1 MQRIIN
7 AFATNIMKK
16 YIALIASTLFL
27 IPYYILLFSSCTE
40 DIDTSARYVFKEETI
55 LGYLQK
61 HDDYSEYVK
70 LLQQVPISPL
80 SGSTVFQLLS
90 ARGHYTCFAPTNAA
104 IALFLQ
110 DQVEAGLIEEPSWDC
125 NMTDKLRDSLMR
137 VVVHNSI
144 IDGGDVEFYETKDFP
159 QNANGEFGRAN
170 MNDIRLSVYRPKNP
184 DSIYINRIYPIN
196 LRNRDIPAI
205 NGVIHQMEKVI
216 APREVSL
223 KTILQ
228 EQLDGSATGFVVM
241 ARMIQACGL
250 MDTLSKL
257 RDEVYEQLYLT
268 GMIEEKTPANGLA
281 TMTGG
286 YSYAPQHRKYGFTI
300 FAESDKFWQEAI
312 GKPAE
317 DIMPTDIQAWVEAG
331 NYYPEAVV
339 SENFK
344 SPDNLLYQWT
354 TYHILPFKLSPDR
367 LVFHYNEKGYD
378 YVGSPDR
385 LSIPVMEYYVTMG
398 QRRLLKIFESLES
411 QGVYLNRFP
420 NLDNDRHGTGHELS
434 CDPSRVGS
442 RVMREAEEFDKQT
455 ALNGYL
461 YEIDAPIAYN
471 EETRN
476 NLARTRIRMDCMSF
490 FPEVM
495 NNDIRRVALSDAP
508 HQWVHF
514 PDDTEYKYIG
524 NLSINEGSTFVY
536 YNAYGLKFGS
546 LCGDEVKCVGR
557 WELVFTLP
565 PVPKRGTY
573 EVRYRILTNSDR
585 GVAQFYF
592 GDRLDGMPAAG
603 IPVNLTLGGVDP
615 ITGWIADTGTDDDAD
630 AEADKQMRNC
640 GFMKGEESILI
651 LKNPGTTARA
661 NVNRNIVRR
670 IVTRQTLDP
679 DKTYYLKIK
688 SVLDTETAE
697 FYMDHIEYCPK
708 EIYDN
713 PEHPEDI
720 W

>member
-1 MQRIIN
+1 
-7 AFATNIMKK
+7 MKK
-16 YIALIASTLFL
+16 IVSSVI
-27 IPYYILLFSSCTE
+27 ILVFVLLGCTE
-40 DIDTSARYVFKEETI
+40 DIDTSARYVFKEETV
-55 LGYLQK
+55 LSYLQK
-61 HDDYSEYVK
+61 HEDYNEYVK
-70 LLQQVPISPL
+70 LLQLVPISPR
-80 SGSTVFQLLS
+80 SESTVFQLLS
-90 ARGHYTCFAPTNAA
+90 ARGHYTCFAPTNEA
-104 IALFLQ
+104 IDIFLQ
-110 DQVEAGLIEEPSWDC
+110 EQVEAGLIEEPSWDSFRS
-125 NMTDKLRDSLMR
+125 DKLKDSIVR
-137 VVVHNSI
+137 VIVYNSI
-144 IDGGDVEFYETKDFP
+144 IDGGDEEYYETTSFP
-159 QNANGEFGRAN
+159 QKNNDEFSRPN
-170 MNDIRLSVYRPKNP
+170 MNDMRLSVYRPKDP
-184 DSIYINRIYPIN
+184 DSIYINRKYPISI
-196 LRNRDIPAI
+196 RNRDIRTI
-205 NGVIHQMEKVI
+205 NGVIHQMERVI

-223 KTILQ
+223 ATILK
-228 EQLDGSATGFVVM
+228 EYLEGEAKGKFLVM
-241 ARMIQACGL
+241 AKMIQACGL
-250 MDTLSKL
+250 LDTLSKI

-268 GMIEEKTPANGLA
+268 GMIEERTPANGLA

-286 YSYAPQHRKYGFTI
+286 YSYAPEHRKYGFTI
-300 FAESDKFWQEAI
+300 FAESDEFWQQAI

-317 DIMPTDIQAWVEAG
+317 DITPEDVQAWVEAG
-331 NYYPEAVV
+331 GYYPEAIP
-339 SENFK
+339 STEFK
-344 SPDNLLYQWT
+344 KPSNLLYQWT
-354 TYHILPFKLSPDR
+354 TYHILPFKLAPDR

-378 YVGSPDR
+378 YVGSPGK

-398 QRRLLKIFESLES
+398 KRRLLKLYESLES
-411 QGVYLNRFP
+411 DGVYLNRFP
-420 NLDNDRHGTGHELS
+420 IHDNGRHGSGHEIG
-434 CDPSRVGS
+434 CDPDKVGT
-442 RVMREAEEFDKQT
+442 RVMREDDDLDKRT

-461 YEIDAPIAYN
+461 YEINAPIAYD

-495 NNDIRRVALSDAP
+495 NNDIRRVPLADAP

-514 PDDTEYKYIG
+514 PDDAEYKYIG

-557 WELVFTLP
+557 WELIFTLP

-592 GDRLDGMPAAG
+592 GDRIDAMPAAG
-603 IPVNLTLGGVDP
+603 IPVNLTLGGANP
-615 ITGWIADTGTDDDAD
+615 ITGWIEDTGNDDDAD

-670 IVTRQTLDP
+670 IITRQTLDP
-679 DKTYYLKIK
+679 DKTYYLKMK

-697 FYMDHIEYCPK
+697 FYMDHIEFCPK

>member
-1 MQRIIN
+1 M
-7 AFATNIMKK
+7 
-16 YIALIASTLFL
+16 
-27 IPYYILLFSSCTE
+27 LLCNCTE

-55 LGYLQK
+55 LSYLQK
-61 HDDYSEYVK
+61 HEEYSEYVR
-70 LLQQVPISPL
+70 LLALVPISRR
-80 SGSTVFQLLS
+80 SESTVFQLLS
-90 ARGHYTCFAPTNAA
+90 ARGHYTCFAPTNDA
-104 IALFLQ
+104 IALYLQ
-110 DQVEAGLIEEPSWDC
+110 DQVDAGFIEEPSWDSFQS
-125 NMTDKLRDSLMR
+125 DRLKDSIVR
-137 VVVHNSI
+137 VIVYNSI
-144 IDGGDVEFYETKDFP
+144 IDGGDVDTYETINFP
-159 QNANGEFGRAN
+159 QKNNDEFGRPN
-170 MNDIRLSVYRPKNP
+170 MNDMKLSVYRPKDP
-184 DSIYINRIYPIN
+184 DSIYINRIYPLSI
-196 LRNRDIPAI
+196 RNRDILAI

-228 EQLDGSATGFVVM
+228 EQLEGEGSRFAVM

-250 MDTLSKL
+250 MDTLSKI
-257 RDEVYEQLYLT
+257 RDEVYENLYQT
-268 GMIEEKTPANGLA
+268 GMIKERTPANGLA
-281 TMTGG
+281 TMDGG
-286 YSYAPQHRKYGFTI
+286 YSYAPEHRKYGFTI
-300 FAESDKFWQEAI
+300 FAESDDFWQEKI

-317 DIMPTDIQAWVEAG
+317 EIMPEDVQGWVESG
-331 NYYPEAVV
+331 GYYPDATTGTD
-339 SENFK
+339 FK
-344 SPDNLLYQWT
+344 DPQNLLYQWT

-378 YVGSPDR
+378 YVGKPDR

-398 QRRLLKIFESLES
+398 KRRLLKIFESLES
-411 QGVYLNRFP
+411 DGVYLNRFP
-420 NLDNDRHGTGHELS
+420 TLDNGRHGTGHELS
-434 CDPSRVGS
+434 CDPDKVGA
-442 RVMREAEEFDKQT
+442 RVMREAEDMDKRT

-461 YEIDAPIAYN
+461 YEINSPIAYD
-471 EETRN
+471 EQTRN

-495 NNDIRRVALSDAP
+495 NNDIRRVPLTDAK

-514 PDDTEYKYIG
+514 PDDAEYKYIG

-536 YNAYGLKFGS
+536 YNAYNYKFGS

-573 EVRYRILTNSDR
+573 EVRYRILTNSNR

-592 GDRLDGMPAAG
+592 GDRLDAMPAAG
-603 IPVNLTLGGVDP
+603 IPVNLTLGGADP
-615 ITGWIADTGTDDDAD
+615 ITGWIEDTGTDDDAD

-651 LKNPGTTARA
+651 LKQPGTTARA

-670 IVTRQTLDP
+670 IITRQTLDP
-679 DKTYYLKIK
+679 EKTYYLKMK
-688 SVLDTETAE
+688 TVLDAETAE

>member
-1 MQRIIN
+1 MRKN
-7 AFATNIMKK
+7 SNTFVANNVKK
-16 YIALIASTLFL
+16 YIIHLTSALI
-27 IPYYILLFSSCTE
+27 LLCACTE
-40 DIDTSARYVFKEETI
+40 DIDTSARYVFREETI
-55 LGYLQK
+55 LSYLQK
-61 HDDYSEYVK
+61 HEDYKEYVR
-70 LLQQVPISPL
+70 LLGLVPISRR
-80 SGSTVFQLLS
+80 SKSTVFQLLS
-90 ARGHYTCFAPTNAA
+90 ARGNYTCFAPTDEA
-104 IALFLQ
+104 ITLYLQ
-110 DQVEAGLIEEPSWDC
+110 DLVEEGYIEEPTWDSFE
-125 NMTDKLRDSLMR
+125 TERLRDSIMK
-137 VVVHNSI
+137 VIVYNSI
-144 IDGGDVEFYETKDFP
+144 IDGGDYEYYETVNFP
-159 QNANGEFGRAN
+159 QNNNDEFGRPN
-170 MNDIRLSVYRPKNP
+170 MNDIKLSVYRPKDP

-196 LRNRDIPAI
+196 SRNRDIPAI
-205 NGVIHQMEKVI
+205 NGVIHQMERVI
-216 APREVSL
+216 APRQVTL

-228 EQLDGSATGFVVM
+228 EQLEGEATGFVVM
-241 ARMIQACGL
+241 SRIIQACGL
-250 MDTLSKL
+250 MDTLSKI
-257 RDEVYEQLYLT
+257 RDEVYENLYQT
-268 GMIEEKTPANGLA
+268 GMIEEKTPARGLK
-281 TMTGG
+281 TMDGG
-286 YSYAPQHRKYGFTI
+286 YSYAPEHRKYGFTI
-300 FAESDKFWQEAI
+300 FAESDNFWQEQI

-317 DIMPTDIQAWVEAG
+317 EITPEEVQAWVDSR
-331 NYYPEAVV
+331 NFYPEATTNTDYTNP
-339 SENFK
+339 SNM
-344 SPDNLLYQWT
+344 LYQWT
-354 TYHILPFKLSPDR
+354 TYHILPFKLAPER
-367 LVFHYNEKGYD
+367 LVFHFNEKGYD
-378 YVGSPDR
+378 YVASPGR

-398 QRRLLKIFESLES
+398 KRRLLKIFESAES
-411 QGVYLNRFP
+411 NGVYLNRFP
-420 NLDNDRHGTGHELS
+420 TLDNERHGTGHEIS
-434 CDPSRVGS
+434 CDPSKVGS
-442 RVMREAEEFDKQT
+442 RVMREDINLDKRT

-461 YEIDAPIAYN
+461 YEIDAPIAYD

-476 NLARTRIRMDCMSF
+476 NLGRTRIRMDCMSF

-495 NNDIRRVALSDAP
+495 NNDIRRTSLKDAR

-514 PDDTEYKYIG
+514 PDDAEYKYIG

-536 YNAYGLKFGS
+536 YNAYDYKFGS

-565 PVPKRGTY
+565 PVPKQGTY

-585 GVAQFYF
+585 GIAQFYF
-592 GDRLDGMPAAG
+592 GDRLDAMPATG

-630 AEADKQMRNC
+630 AEGDKQMRNC

-679 DKTYYLKIK
+679 DKTYYLKMK

-713 PEHPEDI
+713 PEKPEDI

>member
-1 MQRIIN
+1 MIAAA
-7 AFATNIMKK
+7 AFLAGCK
-16 YIALIASTLFL
+16 
-27 IPYYILLFSSCTE
+27 E
-40 DIDTSARYVFKEETI
+40 DIDTSARYVFREET
-55 LGYLQK
+55 LLSYLQK
-61 HDDYSEYVK
+61 HGEYSEYVR
-70 LLQQVPISPL
+70 LLEMVPVSFR
-80 SGSTVFQLLS
+80 SNSTVSQRLS
-90 ARGHYTCFAPTNAA
+90 ARGHFTCFAPTNAA
-104 IALFLQ
+104 IALYLQ
-110 DQVEAGLIEEPSWDC
+110 DQVDAGFIAEPTWNSFQSR
-125 NMTDKLRDSLMR
+125 KLRDSIMR
-137 VVVHNSI
+137 VIVYNSI
-144 IDGGDVEFYETKDFP
+144 IDGGDEEQYETNDFP
-159 QNANGEFGRAN
+159 RGNNEEFGRAN
-170 MNDIRLSVYRPKNP
+170 MNDIKLSVYRPKDP
-184 DSIYINRIYPIN
+184 DSIYINRIYPISIK
-196 LRNRDIPAI
+196 NRDIPTI

-216 APREVSL
+216 APREVTL

-228 EQLDGSATGFVVM
+228 EQLDGYASGFVVM
-241 ARMIQACGL
+241 ARIVQACGL
-250 MDTLSKL
+250 MDTLSKI
-257 RDEVYEQLYLT
+257 RDEVYENLYQT

-286 YSYAPQHRKYGFTI
+286 YSYAPEHRKYGFTV
-300 FAESDKFWQEAI
+300 FAEPDAFWQEAI

-317 DIMPTDIQAWVEAG
+317 EISAHDVQAWIEAKG
-331 NYYPEAVV
+331 YYSEATAGTDYR
-339 SENFK
+339 
-344 SPDNLLYQWT
+344 SPSNLLYQWT
-354 TYHILPFKLSPDR
+354 TYHVLPFKLSPER

-378 YVGSPDR
+378 YVSSAGK
-385 LSIPVMEYYVTMG
+385 LGIPVMEYYVTMG
-398 QRRLLKIFESLES
+398 QRRLLKIYESMES
-411 QGVYLNRFP
+411 DGVYLNRFP
-420 NLDNDRHGTGHELS
+420 VLDNERHGTGHETG
-434 CDPSRVGS
+434 CDPDKVGARVN
-442 RVMREAEEFDKQT
+442 REDESLMQRN

-461 YEIDAPIAYN
+461 YEIDAPIAYD
-471 EETRN
+471 EKTRN

-495 NNDIRRVALSDAP
+495 NNDIRRVPLTDAP

-514 PDDTEYKYIG
+514 PDDAEYKYIG

-592 GDRLDGMPAAG
+592 GDRPTSMPAAG
-603 IPVNLTLGGVDP
+603 IPVNLTLGGADP
-615 ITGWIADTGTDDDAD
+615 ITGWIEDTGTDDDAD
-630 AEADKQMRNC
+630 AEGDKQMRNC

-670 IVTRQTLDP
+670 IITRQTLDP
-679 DKTYYLKIK
+679 EKTYYLKIK

-713 PEHPEDI
+713 PIHPEDI

>member
-1 MQRIIN
+1 MQRN
-7 AFATNIMKK
+7 SNI
-16 YIALIASTLFL
+16 IALIIVRKLLFCL
-27 IPYYILLFSSCTE
+27 IAATILLLGCKE
-40 DIDTSARYVFKEETI
+40 DIDTSARYVFKDETV
-55 LGYLQK
+55 LSYLQK
-61 HDDYSEYVK
+61 HEVYSEYVR
-70 LLQQVPISPL
+70 LLQLVPISYR
-80 SGSTVFQLLS
+80 SKSTVYQLLS
-90 ARGHYTCFAPTNAA
+90 ARGHFTCFAPTNEA
-104 IALFLQ
+104 IAEYLQ
-110 DQVEAGLIEEPSWDC
+110 DQVEAGFIEEPSWDSF
-125 NMTDKLRDSLMR
+125 TSDKLRDSIMR
-137 VVVHNSI
+137 VIVYNSI
-144 IDGGDVEFYETKDFP
+144 IDGGDEEIYETMSFP
-159 QNANGEFGRAN
+159 QKNNDEFGRPN
-170 MNDIRLSVYRPKNP
+170 MNDIKLSVYRPKDP

-196 LRNRDIPAI
+196 VRNRDIPAI

-216 APREVSL
+216 APRDITLNSIL
-223 KTILQ
+223 K
-228 EQLDGSATGFVVM
+228 EQLEGYADGYVVM
-241 ARMIQACGL
+241 ARIIQACGL
-250 MDTLSKL
+250 MDTLSKI
-257 RDEVYEQLYLT
+257 RDEVYETLYQT
-268 GMIEEKTPANGLA
+268 GMIEEKTPARGLA
-281 TMTGG
+281 TMDGG
-286 YSYAPQHRKYGFTI
+286 YSYAPEHRKYGFTI
-300 FAESDKFWQEAI
+300 FAEPDEFWQKAI
-312 GKPAE
+312 GKPADEITPE
-317 DIMPTDIQAWVEAG
+317 DVQDWVDARG
-331 NYYPEAVV
+331 YYPEATTGTD
-339 SENFK
+339 FK
-344 SPDNLLYQWT
+344 NPANMLYQWT
-354 TYHILPFKLSPDR
+354 TYHILPFKLSPER

-378 YVGSPDR
+378 YVGSPYK

-411 QGVYLNRFP
+411 NGVYLNRFP
-420 NLDNDRHGTGHELS
+420 TLDNGRHGTGHETG
-434 CDPSRVGS
+434 CDPAKVGA
-442 RVMREAEEFDKQT
+442 RVMSEDEDLDKRT
-455 ALNGYL
+455 ALNGYM
-461 YEIDAPIAYN
+461 YRIDAPIAYS

-495 NNDIRRVALSDAP
+495 NNDIRRVPLTDAR

-514 PDDTEYKYIG
+514 PDDAEYKYIG

-536 YNAYGLKFGS
+536 YNAYNYKFGS

-557 WELVFTLP
+557 WELMFTLP

-592 GDRLDGMPAAG
+592 GDKPGSMPAAG
-603 IPVNLTLGGVDP
+603 IPVNLTLGGADP
-615 ITGWIADTGTDDDAD
+615 ITGWIGDTGTDDDAD
-630 AEADKQMRNC
+630 AEADKQMRNN

-708 EIYDN
+708 EIFDN
-713 PEHPEDI
+713 PMHPEDI

>member
-1 MQRIIN
+1 
-7 AFATNIMKK
+7 MKRL
-16 YIALIASTLFL
+16 LIFISSCLLL
-27 IPYYILLFSSCTE
+27 ICSCTE
-40 DIDTSARYVFKEETI
+40 NIDTSARYVFKEETI
-55 LGYLQK
+55 LSYLQK
-61 HDDYSEYVK
+61 HEDYSEYVK
-70 LLQQVPISPL
+70 LLQVVPISQR
-80 SGSTVFQLLS
+80 SKSTVFQLLS
-90 ARGHYTCFAPTNAA
+90 ARGNFTCFAPTNKA
-104 IALFLQ
+104 IADYLQ
-110 DQVEAGLIEEPSWDC
+110 EQVEAGFIEEPSWDSFK
-125 NMTDKLRDSLMR
+125 TERLRDSIR
-137 VVVHNSI
+137 KVVVYNSI
-144 IDGGDVEFYETKDFP
+144 IDGGDEEIYETYDFP
-159 QNANGEFGRAN
+159 SGNNFEFGRPN
-170 MNDIRLSVYRPKNP
+170 MNDIRLSVYRPQDP

-196 LRNRDIPAI
+196 IKNRDIPAI

-216 APREVSL
+216 APREVTL

-228 EQLDGSATGFVVM
+228 EQLEGYESGYVVM
-241 ARMIQACGL
+241 ARLIQACGL
-250 MDTLSKL
+250 MDTLSKI

-286 YSYAPQHRKYGFTI
+286 YSYAPEHRKYGFTI
-300 FAESDKFWQEAI
+300 FAESDEFWQNAI

-317 DIMPTDIQAWVEAG
+317 DITPQDVQEWVKTG
-331 NYYPEAVV
+331 NFYPEATA
-339 SENFK
+339 NTDFK
-344 SPDNLLYQWT
+344 SPENLLYQWT

-378 YVGSPDR
+378 YVSSPEK

-398 QRRLLKIFESLES
+398 KRRLLKIYESLES
-411 QGVYLNRFP
+411 DGIYLNRFP
-420 NLDNDRHGTGHELS
+420 ILDNSRHGTGHEIG
-434 CDPSRVGS
+434 CDNDKVGS
-442 RVMREAEEFDKQT
+442 RVMREDDMLEKRT
-455 ALNGYL
+455 ALNGFL
-461 YEIDAPIAYN
+461 YEIDAPIAYD
-471 EETRN
+471 EETRD

-495 NNDIRRVALSDAP
+495 NNDIRRVPLTDAP

-514 PDDTEYKYIG
+514 PDDTEYKYIS

-546 LCGDEVKCVGR
+546 LCGDEVKCVGH

-592 GDRLDGMPAAG
+592 GDRLDAMPAAG
-603 IPVNLTLGGVDP
+603 IPVNLTLGGADP
-615 ITGWIADTGTDDDAD
+615 ITGWIEDTGTDDDAD
-630 AEADKQMRNC
+630 AEADKQMRNN

-651 LKNPGTTARA
+651 LKNPGTTARS

-688 SVLDTETAE
+688 SVLESERSE

-713 PEHPEDI
+713 PEQPEDI

>member
-1 MQRIIN
+1 M
-7 AFATNIMKK
+7 
-16 YIALIASTLFL
+16 LS
-27 IPYYILLFSSCTE
+27 
-40 DIDTSARYVFKEETI
+40 
-55 LGYLQK
+55 YLQK
-61 HDDYSEYVK
+61 HEDYSEYVK
-70 LLQQVPISPL
+70 LLEQVPIGPRSQ
-80 SGSTVFQLLS
+80 STVYQLLS
-90 ARGHYTCFAPTNAA
+90 ARGHYTCFAPTNNA
-104 IALFLQ
+104 IARYLQ
-110 DQVEAGLIEEPSWDC
+110 EQVESGFADAPAWDSFRSE
-125 NMTDKLRDSLMR
+125 KVRDSIMR
-137 VVVHNSI
+137 VVVYNSI
-144 IDGGDVEFYETKDFP
+144 IDGGDEQCYETVNFP
-159 QNANGEFGRAN
+159 TNNNDEFGRPN
-170 MNDIRLSVYRPKNP
+170 MNDIKLSVYRPKDP

-196 LRNRDIPAI
+196 LRNRDIQAI
-205 NGVIHQMEKVI
+205 NGIIHQMERVI
-216 APREVSL
+216 APREVTL
-223 KTILQ
+223 TTILK
-228 EQLDGSATGFVVM
+228 EYLDGYAEGYVVT
-241 ARMIQACGL
+241 ARIIQACGL
-250 MDTLSKL
+250 LDTLNKI
-257 RDEVYEQLYLT
+257 RDEVYENLYQT

-286 YSYAPQHRKYGFTI
+286 YSYAPEHRKYGFTI
-300 FAESDKFWQEAI
+300 FAEPDAFWQQAI
-312 GKPAE
+312 GKPAGDITPE
-317 DIMPTDIQAWVEAG
+317 DVQAWVEAKG
-331 NYYPEAVV
+331 YYPDATTGTD
-339 SENFK
+339 FK
-344 SPDNLLYQWT
+344 NPKNMLYQWT
-354 TYHILPFKLSPDR
+354 TYHVLPFKLSPDR

-378 YVGSPDR
+378 YVGSPNK

-398 QRRLLKIFESLES
+398 QRRLLKIYESPES
-411 QGVYLNRFP
+411 EGIYLNRFP
-420 NLDNDRHGTGHELS
+420 ILDNGRHGTGHEIGCES
-434 CDPSRVGS
+434 EKTGA
-442 RVMREAEEFDKQT
+442 RVMREAEDMEKRT
-455 ALNGYL
+455 ALNGYI
-461 YEIDAPIAYN
+461 YEIDAPIAYDD
-471 EETRN
+471 ETRT

-495 NNDIRRVALSDAP
+495 NNDIRRVPLSDAP

-592 GDRLDGMPAAG
+592 GDRKEAMPAAG
-603 IPVNLTLGGVDP
+603 IPVNLTLGGANP
-615 ITGWIADTGTDDDAD
+615 ITGWIEDTGTDDDAD

-670 IVTRQTLDP
+670 IITRQTLDP

-688 SVLDTETAE
+688 SVLDAVTSE

-713 PEHPEDI
+713 PETPEDI

>member
-1 MQRIIN
+1 MPS
-7 AFATNIMKK
+7 
-16 YIALIASTLFL
+16 IANSIF
-27 IPYYILLFSSCTE
+27 
-40 DIDTSARYVFKEETI
+40 
-55 LGYLQK
+55 
-61 HDDYSEYVK
+61 
-70 LLQQVPISPL
+70 
-80 SGSTVFQLLS
+80 
-90 ARGHYTCFAPTNAA
+90 
-104 IALFLQ
+104 
-110 DQVEAGLIEEPSWDC
+110 
-125 NMTDKLRDSLMR
+125 R
-137 VVVHNSI
+137 VIVCNSI
-144 IDGGDVEFYETKDFP
+144 IDSGDHEEAFQVNNFP
-159 QNANGEFGRAN
+159 QETGTEFPLSN
-170 MNDIRLSVYRPKNP
+170 MNDRRLSVRYKGV
-184 DSIYINRIYPIN
+184 DSIFINNTSP
-196 LRNRDIPAI
+196 LSLTERDILAT
-205 NGVIHQMEKVI
+205 NGIIHQVGKVI
-216 APREVSL
+216 APKDITAASYFQQLLE
-223 KTILQ
+223 
-228 EQLDGSATGFVVM
+228 EQKEGFLVM
-241 ARMIQACGL
+241 AKAIQACGL
-250 MDTLSKL
+250 MDTLSKI
-257 RDEVYEQLYLT
+257 RDEVYENLYLR
-268 GMIEEKTPANGLA
+268 GELPENMHLYIDGHFPNGDNWTPR
-281 TMTGG
+281 
-286 YSYAPQHRKYGFTI
+286 HRLYGFTVFSETDAFWREQGLDPKAPSSTLLPQLVQWI
-300 FAESDKFWQEAI
+300 VSHHQYSDDDQFVTDEHYESE
-312 GKPAE
+312 
-317 DIMPTDIQAWVEAG
+317 
-331 NYYPEAVV
+331 
-339 SENFK
+339 
-344 SPDNLLYQWT
+344 DNLLYQWT

>member
-1 MQRIIN
+1 MRKSIPCLV
-7 AFATNIMKK
+7 AT
-16 YIALIASTLFL
+16 L
-27 IPYYILLFSSCTE
+27 ILLLGCKE
-40 DIDTSARYVFKEETI
+40 DIDTSARYVFTEETV
-55 LGYLQK
+55 LSYLQK
-61 HDDYSEYVK
+61 HQDYSEYVR
-70 LLQQVPISPL
+70 LLQQVPVSYR
-80 SGSTVFQLLS
+80 SQSTVFQLLS
-90 ARGHYTCFAPTNAA
+90 ARGHFTCFAPTNSA
-104 IALFLQ
+104 IADYLQ
-110 DQVEAGLIEEPSWDC
+110 DQVDAGFITEPSWDSFQS
-125 NMTDKLRDSLMR
+125 DKKRDSIIR
-137 VVVHNSI
+137 VIVYNSI
-144 IDGGDVEFYETKDFP
+144 IDGGDEEYYETGSFP
-159 QNANGEFGRAN
+159 THNNDEFGRPN
-170 MNDIRLSVYRPKNP
+170 MNDVKLSVYRPQNP
-184 DSIYINRIYPIN
+184 DSIYINRIYPISV
-196 LRNRDIPAI
+196 LNRDIPAI

-216 APREVSL
+216 APREITLSSIL
-223 KTILQ
+223 K
-228 EQLDGSATGFVVM
+228 EQLEGYATGYVVM
-241 ARMIQACGL
+241 ARLIQACGL
-250 MDTLSKL
+250 LDTLSKY
-257 RDEVYEQLYLT
+257 RDEVYEHLYQT
-268 GMIEEKTPANGLA
+268 GQIEEKTPANGLA

-286 YSYAPQHRKYGFTI
+286 YSYAPEHRKYGFTI
-300 FAESDKFWQEAI
+300 FAESDAFWQNAI

-317 DIMPTDIQAWVEAG
+317 EITPEDVQTWVEAG
-331 NYYPEAVV
+331 GYYPDAV
-339 SENFK
+339 SNADY
-344 SPDNLLYQWT
+344 SNPSNRLYQWT
-354 TYHILPFKLSPDR
+354 TYHVLPFKLSPDR

-378 YVGSPDR
+378 YVNAPER
-385 LSIPVMEYYVTMG
+385 LAIPVMEYYVTMG
-398 QRRLLKIFESLES
+398 KRRLLKIYESPEAN
-411 QGVYLNRFP
+411 GVYLNRFP
-420 NLDNDRHGTGHELS
+420 ILDNGRHGTGHEIG
-434 CDPSRVGS
+434 CTQDKVGA
-442 RVMREAEEFDKQT
+442 RVMREDENLVDRT
-455 ALNGYL
+455 AINGYM

-495 NNDIRRVALSDAP
+495 NNDIRRVPLTDAP

-514 PDDTEYKYIG
+514 PEDAEYKYIG

-565 PVPKRGTY
+565 PVPKYGTY

-592 GDRLDGMPAAG
+592 GDRPGSMPAAG
-603 IPVNLTLGGVDP
+603 IPVNLTLGGANP
-615 ITGWIADTGTDDDAD
+615 ITGWIEDTGTDDDAD
-630 AEADKQMRNC
+630 AEADKQMRNN

-651 LKNPGTTARA
+651 LKQPGTTARA

-670 IVTRQTLDP
+670 IITRQTLDP

-688 SVLDTETAE
+688 SVLDATTSE

>member
-1 MQRIIN
+1 MAN
-7 AFATNIMKK
+7 NVKK
-16 YIALIASTLFL
+16 YIIHLTSALI
-27 IPYYILLFSSCTE
+27 LLCACKE
-40 DIDTSARYVFKEETI
+40 DIDTSARYVFREETI
-55 LGYLQK
+55 LSYLQK
-61 HDDYSEYVK
+61 HDDYSEYVR
-70 LLQQVPISPL
+70 LLSLTPISKR
-80 SGSTVFQLLS
+80 SKSTVFQLLS
-90 ARGHYTCFAPTNAA
+90 ARGNYTCFAPTNDA
-104 IALFLQ
+104 IAQYLQ
-110 DQVEAGLIEEPSWDC
+110 DQVEAGFIEEPTWESFA
-125 NMTDKLRDSLMR
+125 TDKVRDSIMK
-137 VVVHNSI
+137 VIVYNSI
-144 IDGGDVEFYETKDFP
+144 IDGGDYEYYETTDFP
-159 QNANGEFGRAN
+159 QNNNDEFGRPN
-170 MNDIRLSVYRPKNP
+170 MNDIKLSVYRPKDP

-196 LRNRDIPAI
+196 SRNRDIPAI

-216 APREVSL
+216 APREVTL

-228 EQLDGSATGFVVM
+228 EQLEGEASGFVVM
-241 ARMIQACGL
+241 ARIIQACGL
-250 MDTLSKL
+250 MDTLSKI
-257 RDEVYEQLYLT
+257 RDEVYENLYQT
-268 GMIEEKTPANGLA
+268 EMIAEKTPANGLK
-281 TMTGG
+281 TMDGG
-286 YSYAPQHRKYGFTI
+286 YSYAPEHRKYGFTI
-300 FAESDKFWQEAI
+300 FAESDDFWQQKI

-317 DIMPTDIQAWVEAG
+317 MITPEDVQDWVNAH
-331 NYYPEAVV
+331 NLYPEAVV
-339 SENFK
+339 STDFK
-344 SPDNLLYQWT
+344 DEANMLYQWT
-354 TYHILPFKLSPDR
+354 TYHVLPFKLAPDR

-378 YVGSPDR
+378 YVGAPGR

-398 QRRLLKIFESLES
+398 KRRLLKIFESAES
-411 QGVYLNRFP
+411 NGVYLNRFP
-420 NLDNDRHGTGHELS
+420 TLDNERHGTGHETG
-434 CDPSRVGS
+434 CDPNKVGS
-442 RVMREAEEFDKQT
+442 RVMKEDIDLDKRT
-455 ALNGYL
+455 ALNGYI
-461 YEIDAPIAYN
+461 YEIDAPIAYD

-476 NLARTRIRMDCMSF
+476 NLGRTRIRMDCMSF

-495 NNDIRRVALSDAP
+495 NNDIRRTSLKDAR

-536 YNAYGLKFGS
+536 YNAYDYKFGS

-573 EVRYRILTNSDR
+573 EVRYRILTNSSR
-585 GVAQFYF
+585 GIAQFYF
-592 GDRLDGMPAAG
+592 GDRRDAMPAAG

-679 DKTYYLKIK
+679 NKTYYLKMK

>member
-1 MQRIIN
+1 MRN
-7 AFATNIMKK
+7 FLPC
-16 YIALIASTLFL
+16 LIAAT
-27 IPYYILLFSSCTE
+27 ILLLGCTE
-40 DIDTSARYVFKEETI
+40 DIDTSARYVFKEETV
-55 LGYLQK
+55 LSYLQK
-61 HDDYSEYVK
+61 HEAYSEYVK
-70 LLQQVPISPL
+70 LLQLVPISL
-80 SGSTVFQLLS
+80 RSKSTVFQLLS
-90 ARGHYTCFAPTNAA
+90 ARGHYTCFAPTNEA
-104 IALFLQ
+104 IAEYLQ
-110 DQVEAGLIEEPSWDC
+110 DQVEAGFTEEPSWDSFKS
-125 NMTDKLRDSLMR
+125 DRVRDSIMR
-137 VVVHNSI
+137 VIVYNSI
-144 IDGGDVEFYETKDFP
+144 IDGGDEEIYETMNFP
-159 QNANGEFGRAN
+159 TKNNDEFGRPN
-170 MNDIRLSVYRPKNP
+170 MNDIKLSVYRPKDP

-196 LRNRDIPAI
+196 VRNRDIPAI

-216 APREVSL
+216 APRDVTL

-228 EQLDGSATGFVVM
+228 EQLEGGANGYVVM
-241 ARMIQACGL
+241 ARIIQACGL
-250 MDTLSKL
+250 MDTLSKV
-257 RDEVYEQLYLT
+257 RDEVYESLYQT
-268 GMIEEKTPANGLA
+268 GMIREKTPANGLA
-281 TMTGG
+281 TMDGG
-286 YSYAPQHRKYGFTI
+286 YSYAPEHRKYGFTI
-300 FAESDKFWQEAI
+300 FAEPDEFWQEAI
-312 GKPAE
+312 GKPADEITPE
-317 DIMPTDIQAWVEAG
+317 DVQAWVDAKG
-331 NYYPEAVV
+331 FYPEATTGTD
-339 SENFK
+339 FK
-344 SPDNLLYQWT
+344 DPANMLYQWT
-354 TYHILPFKLSPDR
+354 TYHVLPFKLSPDR

-378 YVGSPDR
+378 YVGSPYKIT
-385 LSIPVMEYYVTMG
+385 IPVMEYYVTMG

-411 QGVYLNRFP
+411 DGVYLNRFP
-420 NLDNDRHGTGHELS
+420 TLDNGRHGTGHEIS
-434 CDPSRVGS
+434 CDPAKVGA
-442 RVMREAEEFDKQT
+442 RVMREDEDLDKRT
-455 ALNGYL
+455 ALNGYM
-461 YEIDAPIAYN
+461 YRIDAPIAYS

-495 NNDIRRVALSDAP
+495 NNDIRRVPLTDAR

-514 PDDTEYKYIG
+514 PDDEEYKYIG

-536 YNAYGLKFGS
+536 YNAYNYKFGS

-557 WELVFTLP
+557 WELMFTLP

-573 EVRYRILTNSDR
+573 EVRYRILTNGNR

-592 GDRLDGMPAAG
+592 GDKPGSMPAAG
-603 IPVNLTLGGVDP
+603 IPVNLTLGGDDP

-630 AEADKQMRNC
+630 AEADKQMRNN

-708 EIYDN
+708 EIFDN
-713 PEHPEDI
+713 PMYPEDI

>member
-1 MQRIIN
+1 MRKFLPCLIT
-7 AFATNIMKK
+7 AT
-16 YIALIASTLFL
+16 
-27 IPYYILLFSSCTE
+27 ILLLGCTE
-40 DIDTSARYVFKEETI
+40 DIDTSARYVFKEETV
-55 LGYLQK
+55 LSYLQK
-61 HDDYSEYVK
+61 HEAYSEYVK
-70 LLQQVPISPL
+70 LLQLVPISL
-80 SGSTVFQLLS
+80 RSKSTVFQLLS
-90 ARGHYTCFAPTNAA
+90 ARGHYTCFAPTNEA
-104 IALFLQ
+104 IAEYLQ
-110 DQVEAGLIEEPSWDC
+110 DQVEAGFTEEPSWDSFKS
-125 NMTDKLRDSLMR
+125 DRVRDSIMR
-137 VVVHNSI
+137 VIVYNSI
-144 IDGGDVEFYETKDFP
+144 IDGGDEEIYETMNFP
-159 QNANGEFGRAN
+159 TKNNDEFGRPN
-170 MNDIRLSVYRPKNP
+170 MNDIKLSVYRPKDP

-196 LRNRDIPAI
+196 VRNRDIPAI

-216 APREVSL
+216 APRDVTL

-228 EQLDGSATGFVVM
+228 EQLEGGANGYVVM
-241 ARMIQACGL
+241 ARIIQACGL
-250 MDTLSKL
+250 MDTLSKV
-257 RDEVYEQLYLT
+257 RDEVYESLYQT
-268 GMIEEKTPANGLA
+268 GMIREKTPANGLA
-281 TMTGG
+281 TMDGG
-286 YSYAPQHRKYGFTI
+286 YSYAPEHRKYGFTI
-300 FAESDKFWQEAI
+300 FAEPDEFWQEAI
-312 GKPAE
+312 GKPADEITPE
-317 DIMPTDIQAWVEAG
+317 DVQAWVDAKG
-331 NYYPEAVV
+331 FYPEATTGTD
-339 SENFK
+339 FK
-344 SPDNLLYQWT
+344 DPANMLYQWT
-354 TYHILPFKLSPDR
+354 TYHVLPFKLSPDR

-378 YVGSPDR
+378 YVGSPYKIT
-385 LSIPVMEYYVTMG
+385 IPVMEYYVTMG

-411 QGVYLNRFP
+411 DGVYLNRFP
-420 NLDNDRHGTGHELS
+420 TLDNGRHGTGHEIS
-434 CDPSRVGS
+434 CDPAKVGA
-442 RVMREAEEFDKQT
+442 RVMREDEDLDKRT
-455 ALNGYL
+455 ALNGYM
-461 YEIDAPIAYN
+461 YRIDAPIAYS

-495 NNDIRRVALSDAP
+495 NNDIRRVPLTDAR

-514 PDDTEYKYIG
+514 PDDEEYKYIG

-536 YNAYGLKFGS
+536 YNAYNYKFGS

-557 WELVFTLP
+557 WELMFTLP

-573 EVRYRILTNSDR
+573 EVRYRILTNGNR

-592 GDRLDGMPAAG
+592 GDKPGSMPAAG
-603 IPVNLTLGGVDP
+603 IPVNLTLGGDDP

-630 AEADKQMRNC
+630 AEADKQMRNN

-708 EIYDN
+708 EIFDN
-713 PEHPEDI
+713 PMYPEDI

>member
-1 MQRIIN
+1 
-7 AFATNIMKK
+7 MKK
-16 YIALIASTLFL
+16 YILLIAS
-27 IPYYILLFSSCTE
+27 YILLLCACTE
-40 DIDTSARYVFKEETI
+40 DIDTSDRYVFKEETV
-55 LGYLQK
+55 LSYLQK
-61 HDDYSEYVK
+61 HDVYSEYVK
-70 LLQQVPISPL
+70 LLQQVPVSFR
-80 SGSTVFQLLS
+80 SKSTVYQLLS
-90 ARGHYTCFAPTNAA
+90 ARGHFTCFAPTNDA
-104 IALFLQ
+104 IAQYLQ
-110 DQVEAGLIEEPSWDC
+110 DQVDAGFITEPSWDSFQSEE
-125 NMTDKLRDSLMR
+125 LLDSIRR
-137 VVVHNSI
+137 VIVYNSI
-144 IDGGDVEFYETKDFP
+144 IDGGDEEIYEIMDFP
-159 QNANGEFGRAN
+159 LNNNDEFGRAN
-170 MNDIRLSVYRPKNP
+170 MNDIKLSVFRPKDP
-184 DSIYINRIYPIN
+184 DSIYINRIFPIN
-196 LRNRDIPAI
+196 ALNRDIPAI

-216 APREVSL
+216 APRMVTLS
-223 KTILQ
+223 TILK
-228 EQLDGSATGFVVM
+228 EQLDGYASGYIVM
-241 ARMIQACGL
+241 ARIIQACGL
-250 MDTLSKL
+250 MDTLSKY
-257 RDEVYEQLYLT
+257 RDEVYERLYQT

-286 YSYAPQHRKYGFTI
+286 YSYAPEHRKYGFTI
-300 FAESDKFWQEAI
+300 FAEPDAFWEKTI
-312 GKPAE
+312 GKPASE
-317 DIMPTDIQAWVEAG
+317 IMPEDVQSWVEAG
-331 NYYPEAVV
+331 GHYPEAV
-339 SENFK
+339 SNTNYK
-344 SPDNLLYQWT
+344 NPSNLLYQWT
-354 TYHILPFKLSPDR
+354 TYHVLPFKLSPER

-378 YVGSPDR
+378 YLGAPTR
-385 LSIPVMEYYVTMG
+385 LSIPVTEYYVTMG
-398 QRRLLKIFESLES
+398 QRRLLRLYESLES
-411 QGVYLNRFP
+411 DGVYLNRFP
-420 NLDNDRHGTGHELS
+420 IHDNGRHGTGHEIG
-434 CDPSRVGS
+434 CDQDKVGA
-442 RVMREAEEFDKQT
+442 RVMREDENLKDRT
-455 ALNGYL
+455 AINGYM

-495 NNDIRRVALSDAP
+495 NNDIRRVPLTDAP

-514 PDDTEYKYIG
+514 PDDSEYKYIG

-592 GDRLDGMPAAG
+592 GDRPGSMPAAG
-603 IPVNLTLGGVDP
+603 IPVNLTLGGADP
-615 ITGWIADTGTDDDAD
+615 ITGWIEDTGTDDDAD
-630 AEADKQMRNC
+630 AEADKQMRNN

-679 DKTYYLKIK
+679 EKTYYLKIK
-688 SVLDTETAE
+688 SVLDTETSE

-713 PEHPEDI
+713 PVQPEDI

>member
-1 MQRIIN
+1 MYFFVTLQQN
-7 AFATNIMKK
+7 NHTFASNKVKK
-16 YIALIASTLFL
+16 FVLLLTSF
-27 IPYYILLFSSCTE
+27 ILLLCACKE
-40 DIDTSARYVFKEETI
+40 DIDTSARYVFREETI

-70 LLQQVPISPL
+70 LLQLIPISPR
-80 SGSTVFQLLS
+80 SKSTVYQLLS
-90 ARGHYTCFAPTNAA
+90 ARGNYTCFAPTNDA
-104 IALFLQ
+104 IAQYLQ
-110 DQVEAGLIEEPSWDC
+110 DQVDAGFIEEPSWESFES
-125 NMTDKLRDSLMR
+125 DKIRDSIMK
-137 VVVHNSI
+137 VVVYNSI
-144 IDGGDVEFYETKDFP
+144 IDGGDEEFYQTMNFP
-159 QNANGEFGRAN
+159 QNNNDEFGRAN
-170 MNDIRLSVYRPKNP
+170 MNDIKLSVYRPKNP

-196 LRNRDIPAI
+196 SINRDILTI

-216 APREVSL
+216 APREVTL

-228 EQLDGSATGFVVM
+228 EQLDGYESGFVVM
-241 ARMIQACGL
+241 ARIIQACGL
-250 MDTLSKL
+250 MDTLSKI
-257 RDEVYEQLYLT
+257 RDEVYETLYQT
-268 GMIEEKTPANGLA
+268 NMITEKTPANGLK
-281 TMTGG
+281 TMDGG
-286 YSYAPQHRKYGFTI
+286 YSYAPEHRKYGFTI
-300 FAESDKFWQEAI
+300 FAEKDDFWQEEI

-317 DIMPTDIQAWVEAG
+317 DITPEDVQSWVDAHD
-331 NYYPEAVV
+331 YYPEA
-339 SENFK
+339 EANTDFK
-344 SPDNLLYQWT
+344 SLDNMLNQWT
-354 TYHILPFKLSPDR
+354 TYHVLPFKLAPDR

-378 YVGSPDR
+378 YVGSPGK

-398 QRRLLKIFESLES
+398 KRRLLKIFESLES
-411 QGVYLNRFP
+411 NGVYLNRFP
-420 NLDNDRHGTGHELS
+420 VIDNARHGSGHEIG
-434 CDPSRVGS
+434 CDPSKVGA
-442 RVMREAEEFDKQT
+442 RVMREVEDLDKRT
-455 ALNGYL
+455 ALNGYI

-495 NNDIRRVALSDAP
+495 NNDIRRVPLTDAR

-514 PDDTEYKYIG
+514 PDDAEYKYIG

-536 YNAYGLKFGS
+536 YNAYNYKFGS

-585 GVAQFYF
+585 GIAQFYF
-592 GDRLDGMPAAG
+592 GDRLDAMPAAG

-615 ITGWIADTGTDDDAD
+615 ITGWIEDTGTDDDAD

-679 DKTYYLKIK
+679 DKTYYLKMK

-713 PEHPEDI
+713 PEKPEDI

>member
-1 MQRIIN
+1 MRKLFPCI
-7 AFATNIMKK
+7 
-16 YIALIASTLFL
+16 IAS
-27 IPYYILLFSSCTE
+27 IVLLFSCKE
-40 DIDTSARYVFKEETI
+40 EIDTSARYVFSEETI
-55 LGYLQK
+55 LSYLQK
-61 HDDYSEYVK
+61 HEEYSEYVW
-70 LLQQVPISPL
+70 LLQQVPVSFR
-80 SGSTVFQLLS
+80 SSSTVYQLLS
-90 ARGHYTCFAPTNAA
+90 ARGHFTCFAPTNQA
-104 IALFLQ
+104 IDLFLQ
-110 DQVEAGLIEEPSWDC
+110 DQVEAGLITQPTWESFQSDRL
-125 NMTDKLRDSLMR
+125 KDSIMR
-137 VVVHNSI
+137 VVVYNSI
-144 IDGGDVEFYETKDFP
+144 IDGGDEEYYETSTFP
-159 QNANGEFGRAN
+159 IRNNDEFGRAN
-170 MNDIRLSVYRPKNP
+170 MNDIKLSIFRPKDP

-196 LRNRDIPAI
+196 EFNRDIPAI

-216 APREVSL
+216 APREITLSSIL
-223 KTILQ
+223 K
-228 EQLDGSATGFVVM
+228 EQLSGSASGFVVM
-241 ARMIQACGL
+241 ARLAQACGL
-250 MDTLSKL
+250 LDTLGKQ
-257 RDEVYEQLYLT
+257 RDEVYEHLYQT
-268 GMIEEKTPANGLA
+268 GQIEEKTPARGLA

-300 FAESDKFWQEAI
+300 FAESDAFWQEAI

-317 DIMPTDIQAWVEAG
+317 EIMPEDVQSWVEARG
-331 NYYPEAVV
+331 YYPDAVADKDFQKP
-339 SENFK
+339 SNM
-344 SPDNLLYQWT
+344 LYQWT
-354 TYHILPFKLSPDR
+354 TYHVLPFKLSPDR

-378 YVGSPDR
+378 YLGSPHK

-398 QRRLLKIFESLES
+398 QRRLLKIYESLES
-411 QGVYLNRFP
+411 NGVYLNRFP
-420 NLDNDRHGTGHELS
+420 ILDNGRHATGHELG
-434 CDPSRVGS
+434 CEDDKVGALVLREDDDLRSR
-442 RVMREAEEFDKQT
+442 T
-455 ALNGYL
+455 AINGYL
-461 YEIDAPIAYN
+461 YEINAPIAYD

-495 NNDIRRVALSDAP
+495 NNDIRRVPLSDAP

-514 PDDTEYKYIG
+514 PDDVEYKYIG

-557 WELVFTLP
+557 WELMFTLP

-592 GDRLDGMPAAG
+592 GDNPANMPVAG
-603 IPVNLTLGGVDP
+603 IPVNLTLGGADP
-615 ITGWIADTGTDDDAD
+615 ITGWIEDTGTDDDAD
-630 AEADKQMRNC
+630 AEADKQMRNN

-679 DKTYYLKIK
+679 EKTYYLKIK
-688 SVLDTETAE
+688 SVLDAVTSE

-708 EIYDN
+708 EIFDN

>member
-1 MQRIIN
+1 
-7 AFATNIMKK
+7 MKK
-16 YIALIASTLFL
+16 IVLLLTSC
-27 IPYYILLFSSCTE
+27 ILLLCACKE
-40 DIDTSARYVFKEETI
+40 DIDTSARYVFREETI

-70 LLQQVPISPL
+70 LLQLVPISKR
-80 SGSTVFQLLS
+80 SQSTVYQLLS
-90 ARGHYTCFAPTNAA
+90 ARGNYTCFAPTNEA
-104 IALFLQ
+104 IAVYLQ
-110 DQVEAGLIEEPSWDC
+110 DQVDAGLIEEPSWDSFP
-125 NMTDKLRDSLMR
+125 TDKMLDSIR
-137 VVVHNSI
+137 KVIVYNSI
-144 IDGGDVEFYETKDFP
+144 IDGGDEEYYETTSFP
-159 QNANGEFGRAN
+159 QNSNGEFSRPN
-170 MNDIRLSVYRPKNP
+170 MNDIRLSVFRPKDP
-184 DSIYINRIYPIN
+184 DSIYINRVYPISI
-196 LRNRDIPAI
+196 RNRDIPAI
-205 NGVIHQMEKVI
+205 NGIIHQMEKVI
-216 APREVSL
+216 APREVTL
-223 KTILQ
+223 ATIIN
-228 EQLDGSATGFVVM
+228 EQLDGNEKGFLVM

-250 MDTLSKL
+250 IDTLSKI

-286 YSYAPQHRKYGFTI
+286 YSYAPEHRKYGFTI
-300 FAESDKFWQEAI
+300 FAESDSFWQQAI

-317 DIMPTDIQAWVEAG
+317 EITPEDVQAWVQAG
-331 NYYPEAVV
+331 NYYPEATTGTDYK
-339 SENFK
+339 N
-344 SPDNLLYQWT
+344 PDNLLNQWT

-378 YVGSPDR
+378 YVGSPSK

-398 QRRLLKIFESLES
+398 KRRLLKIYESLES
-411 QGVYLNRFP
+411 NGVYLNRFP
-420 NLDNDRHGTGHELS
+420 TLDNDRHGTGHETG
-434 CDPSRVGS
+434 CDPEKLGS
-442 RVMREAEEFDKQT
+442 RVMREADDLEKRAT
-455 ALNGYL
+455 LNGYL
-461 YEIDAPIAYN
+461 YEIDAPIAYD
-471 EETRN
+471 EKTRN

-495 NNDIRRVALSDAP
+495 NNDIRRVPLTDAR

-514 PDDTEYKYIG
+514 PDDAEYKYIG

-592 GDRLDGMPAAG
+592 GDRKDAMPAAG
-603 IPVNLTLGGVDP
+603 IPVNLTLGGADP
-615 ITGWIADTGTDDDAD
+615 ITGWIEDTGTDDDAD

-688 SVLDTETAE
+688 SVLDKTTSE

>member
-1 MQRIIN
+1 
-7 AFATNIMKK
+7 MKK
-16 YIALIASTLFL
+16 YILSLTTI
-27 IPYYILLFSSCTE
+27 ILLLCSCTE
-40 DIDTSARYVFKEETI
+40 DIDTSARYVFSEETI
-55 LGYLQK
+55 LSYLQK
-61 HDDYSEYVK
+61 HDDYSEYVRI
-70 LLQQVPISPL
+70 LRQVPIS
-80 SGSTVFQLLS
+80 SRSKSTVFQLLS
-90 ARGHYTCFAPTNAA
+90 ARGNYTCFAPTNDA
-104 IALFLQ
+104 IALYLQ
-110 DQVEAGLIEEPSWDC
+110 DQVEAGYIEEPTWESFK
-125 NMTDKLRDSLMR
+125 TDKLRDSIMR
-137 VVVHNSI
+137 VIVYNSI
-144 IDGGDVEFYETKDFP
+144 IDGGDYEFYMTMNFP
-159 QNANGEFGRAN
+159 QNNNDEFGRPN
-170 MNDIRLSVYRPKNP
+170 MNDLRLSVYRPKDP

-196 LRNRDIPAI
+196 LLNRDIPAI

-216 APREVSL
+216 APREVTL

-228 EQLDGSATGFVVM
+228 EQLEREASGFVVM
-241 ARMIQACGL
+241 ARIIQACGL
-250 MDTLSKL
+250 MDTLSKI
-257 RDEVYEQLYLT
+257 RDEVYESLYQT
-268 GMIEEKTPANGLA
+268 EMIEERTPANGLA
-281 TMTGG
+281 TMDGG
-286 YSYAPQHRKYGFTI
+286 YSYAPEHRKYGFTI
-300 FAESDKFWQEAI
+300 FAEKDDFWQEAI

-317 DIMPTDIQAWVEAG
+317 EITPEDVQAWVEAG
-331 NYYPEAVV
+331 NYYPEAVANT
-339 SENFK
+339 NFK

-354 TYHILPFKLSPDR
+354 TYHVLPFKLAPDR

-378 YVGSPDR
+378 YVASPGR

-398 QRRLLKIFESLES
+398 KRRLLKIFESMES

-420 NLDNDRHGTGHELS
+420 TLDNGRHGTGHETG
-434 CDPSRVGS
+434 CDPDKVGA
-442 RVMREAEEFDKQT
+442 RVMKEDINLDKRT
-455 ALNGYL
+455 ALNGYI
-461 YEIDAPIAYN
+461 YEINAPIAYD
-471 EETRN
+471 ETTRN

-495 NNDIRRVALSDAP
+495 NNDIRRVPLTDAR

-514 PDDTEYKYIG
+514 PDDAEYKYIG

-536 YNAYGLKFGS
+536 YNAHNYKFGS

-585 GVAQFYF
+585 GVAQFFF
-592 GDRLDGMPAAG
+592 GDRLDAMPAAG
-603 IPVNLTLGGVDP
+603 IPVNLTLGGADP
-615 ITGWIADTGTDDDAD
+615 ITGWIEDTGTDEDAD

-670 IVTRQTLDP
+670 IITRQTLDP

-688 SVLDTETAE
+688 SVLDTERAE

>member
-1 MQRIIN
+1 MRKTLPII
-7 AFATNIMKK
+7 
-16 YIALIASTLFL
+16 IAALV
-27 IPYYILLFSSCTE
+27 LLFSCKE
-40 DIDTSARYVFKEETI
+40 EIDTSARYVFKEETI
-55 LGYLQK
+55 LSYLQK
-61 HDDYSEYVK
+61 HEDYSEYIR
-70 LLQQVPISPL
+70 LLMQVPISFR
-80 SGSTVFQLLS
+80 SKSTVYQLLS

-104 IALFLQ
+104 IDSYLQ
-110 DQVEAGLIEEPSWDC
+110 EQVEAGFADKPDWDSFKS
-125 NMTDKLRDSLMR
+125 DRLRDSIIR
-137 VVVHNSI
+137 VVVYNSI
-144 IDGGDVEFYETKDFP
+144 IDGGDEKFYETIDFP
-159 QNANGEFGRAN
+159 QHNNDEFGRPN
-170 MNDIRLSVYRPKNP
+170 MNDIKLSIYRPKDP
-184 DSIYINRIYPIN
+184 DSLYINRTYPISI
-196 LRNRDIPAI
+196 RNRDIRAI

-216 APREVSL
+216 APREVTL
-223 KTILQ
+223 ATILK
-228 EQLDGSATGFVVM
+228 EFLDPLMREKGGGEEAGGYVVM
-241 ARMIQACGL
+241 ARLIQACGL
-250 MDTLSKL
+250 MDTLGKQ
-257 RDEVYEQLYLT
+257 RDEVYENLYQT

-286 YSYAPQHRKYGFTI
+286 YSYAPEHRKYGFTI
-300 FAESDKFWQEAI
+300 FAESDAFWQQAI

-317 DIMPTDIQAWVEAG
+317 DIKPEDVQAWVESRG
-331 NYYPEAVV
+331 YYPEAAAGTDYK
-339 SENFK
+339 N
-344 SPDNLLYQWT
+344 PNNLLYQWT
-354 TYHILPFKLSPDR
+354 TYHVLPFKLSPER

-378 YVGSPDR
+378 YVGSPGR
-385 LSIPVMEYYVTMG
+385 LGIPVMEYYVTMG
-398 QRRLLKIFESLES
+398 QRRLLKIYESLES
-411 QGVYLNRFP
+411 DGVYLNRFP
-420 NLDNDRHGTGHELS
+420 ILDNERHGTGHEIG
-434 CDPSRVGS
+434 CDRDKVGA
-442 RVMREAEEFDKQT
+442 RVMREDETLEKRT
-455 ALNGYL
+455 ARNGYI

-495 NNDIRRVALSDAP
+495 NNDIRRVPLTDAP

-514 PDDTEYKYIG
+514 PDDAEYKYIG

-592 GDRLDGMPAAG
+592 GDRRDAMPAAG
-603 IPVNLTLGGVDP
+603 IPVNLTLGGANA
-615 ITGWIADTGTDDDAD
+615 ITGWVEDTGTDDDAD
-630 AEADKQMRNC
+630 AEGDKQMRNC

-679 DKTYYLKIK
+679 EKTYYLKIK

>member
-1 MQRIIN
+1 
-7 AFATNIMKK
+7 MKRL
-16 YIALIASTLFL
+16 LIFISSCLLL
-27 IPYYILLFSSCTE
+27 ICSCTE
-40 DIDTSARYVFKEETI
+40 NIDTSARYVFKEETI
-55 LGYLQK
+55 LSYLQK
-61 HDDYSEYVK
+61 HEDYSEYVK
-70 LLQQVPISPL
+70 LLQVVPISQR
-80 SGSTVFQLLS
+80 SKSTVFQLLS
-90 ARGHYTCFAPTNAA
+90 ARGNFTCFAPTNKA
-104 IALFLQ
+104 IADYLQ
-110 DQVEAGLIEEPSWDC
+110 EQVEAGFVEEPSWDSFK
-125 NMTDKLRDSLMR
+125 TERLRDSIR
-137 VVVHNSI
+137 KVVVYNSI
-144 IDGGDVEFYETKDFP
+144 IDGGDEEFYETYDFP
-159 QNANGEFGRAN
+159 PGNNYAFGRPN
-170 MNDIRLSVYRPKNP
+170 MNDIRLSVYRPQDP
-184 DSIYINRIYPIN
+184 DSIYINRTYPIN
-196 LRNRDIPAI
+196 IKNRDIPAI

-216 APREVSL
+216 APREVTL

-228 EQLDGSATGFVVM
+228 EQLEGYESGYVVM
-241 ARMIQACGL
+241 ARLIQACGL
-250 MDTLSKL
+250 MDTLSKI

-286 YSYAPQHRKYGFTI
+286 YSYAPEHRKYGFTI
-300 FAESDKFWQEAI
+300 FAESDEFWQNAI

-317 DIMPTDIQAWVEAG
+317 DITPQNVQEWVKAG
-331 NYYPEAVV
+331 NFYPEAIA
-339 SENFK
+339 NTDFK
-344 SPDNLLYQWT
+344 SPENLLYQWT

-378 YVGSPDR
+378 YVSSPEK

-398 QRRLLKIFESLES
+398 KRRLLKIYESLES
-411 QGVYLNRFP
+411 DGIYLNRFP
-420 NLDNDRHGTGHELS
+420 ILDNSRHGTGHEIG
-434 CDPSRVGS
+434 CDNDKVGS
-442 RVMREAEEFDKQT
+442 RVMREDDMLEKRT
-455 ALNGYL
+455 ALNGFL
-461 YEIDAPIAYN
+461 YEIDAPIAYD
-471 EETRN
+471 EETRD

-495 NNDIRRVALSDAP
+495 NNDIRRVPLTDAP

-514 PDDTEYKYIG
+514 PDDTEYKYIS

-546 LCGDEVKCVGR
+546 LCGDEVKCVGH

-592 GDRLDGMPAAG
+592 GDRLDAMPAAG
-603 IPVNLTLGGVDP
+603 IPVNLTLGGADP
-615 ITGWIADTGTDDDAD
+615 ITGWIEDTGTDDDAD
-630 AEADKQMRNC
+630 AEADKQMRNN

-651 LKNPGTTARA
+651 LKNPGTTARS

-688 SVLDTETAE
+688 SVLESERSE

-713 PEHPEDI
+713 PEQPEDI

>member
-1 MQRIIN
+1 
-7 AFATNIMKK
+7 MKK
-16 YIALIASTLFL
+16 FIILLASFILFL
-27 IPYYILLFSSCTE
+27 CSCTE
-40 DIDTSARYVFKEETI
+40 NIDTSARYVFKEETV
-55 LGYLQK
+55 LSYLQK
-61 HDDYSEYVK
+61 HDDYSEYVR
-70 LLQQVPISPL
+70 LLGLVPIS
-80 SGSTVFQLLS
+80 SRSESTVAQLLS
-90 ARGHYTCFAPTNAA
+90 ARGHYTCFAPTNDA
-104 IALFLQ
+104 IALYLQ
-110 DQVEAGLIEEPSWDC
+110 DQVEAGFIEEPNWESFQSE
-125 NMTDKLRDSLMR
+125 KLRDSLVR
-137 VVVHNSI
+137 VIVYNSI
-144 IDGGDVEFYETKDFP
+144 IDGGDEEYFETTSFP
-159 QNANGEFGRAN
+159 QKNNDEFSRPN
-170 MNDIRLSVYRPKNP
+170 MNDMRLSVYRPKDP
-184 DSIYINRIYPIN
+184 DSIYINHKYPIN
-196 LRNRDIPAI
+196 LKNRDILAI

-228 EQLDGSATGFVVM
+228 EQLEGESSGFVVM
-241 ARMIQACGL
+241 AQMIQACGL
-250 MDTLSKL
+250 MDTLSKI

-281 TMTGG
+281 TMDGG
-286 YSYAPQHRKYGFTI
+286 YSYAPEHRKYGFTI
-300 FAESDKFWQEAI
+300 FAESDDFWQEAI
-312 GKPAE
+312 GKPVEEITME
-317 DIMPTDIQAWVEAG
+317 DVQGWVEARG
-331 NYYPEAVV
+331 YYPEALV
-339 SENFK
+339 NNDYK
-344 SPDNLLYQWT
+344 NPANLLYQWT
-354 TYHILPFKLSPDR
+354 TYHILPFKLAPDR

-378 YVGSPDR
+378 YVGAPGK

-398 QRRLLKIFESLES
+398 KRRLLKIYES
-411 QGVYLNRFP
+411 QESDGVYLNRFP
-420 NLDNDRHGTGHELS
+420 TLDNGRHGTGHETE
-434 CDPSRVGS
+434 CAPGRVGA
-442 RVMREAEEFDKQT
+442 RVMREADDMDKQT

-461 YEIDAPIAYN
+461 YEINAPIAYD

-476 NLARTRIRMDCMSF
+476 NLGRTRIRMDCMSF
-490 FPEVM
+490 FPEVL
-495 NNDIRRVALSDAP
+495 NNDIRRVPLTDAK

-514 PDDTEYKYIG
+514 PCDAEYKYIG

-536 YNAYGLKFGS
+536 YNAYNYKFGS

-573 EVRYRILTNSDR
+573 EVRYRILTNSNR

-592 GDRLDGMPAAG
+592 GDRIDAMPAAG

-615 ITGWIADTGTDDDAD
+615 ITGWIEDTGTDDDAD

-679 DKTYYLKIK
+679 DKTYYLKMK

-713 PEHPEDI
+713 PEQPEDI

>member
-1 MQRIIN
+1 
-7 AFATNIMKK
+7 MKRL
-16 YIALIASTLFL
+16 LIFISSCLLL
-27 IPYYILLFSSCTE
+27 ICSCTE
-40 DIDTSARYVFKEETI
+40 NIDTSARYVFKEETI
-55 LGYLQK
+55 LSYLQK
-61 HDDYSEYVK
+61 HEDYSEYVK
-70 LLQQVPISPL
+70 LLQVVPISQR
-80 SGSTVFQLLS
+80 SKSTVFQLLS
-90 ARGHYTCFAPTNAA
+90 ARGNFTCFAPTNKA
-104 IALFLQ
+104 IADYLQ
-110 DQVEAGLIEEPSWDC
+110 EQVEAGFIEEPSWDSFK
-125 NMTDKLRDSLMR
+125 TERLRDSIR
-137 VVVHNSI
+137 KVVVYNSI
-144 IDGGDVEFYETKDFP
+144 IDGGDEEFYETYDFP
-159 QNANGEFGRAN
+159 PGNNYAFGRPN
-170 MNDIRLSVYRPKNP
+170 MNDIRLSVYRPQDP

-196 LRNRDIPAI
+196 IKNRDIPAI

-216 APREVSL
+216 APREVTL

-228 EQLDGSATGFVVM
+228 EQLEGYESGYVVM

-250 MDTLSKL
+250 MDTLSKI

-286 YSYAPQHRKYGFTI
+286 YSYAPEHRKYGFTI
-300 FAESDKFWQEAI
+300 FAESDEFWQNAI

-317 DIMPTDIQAWVEAG
+317 DITPQDVQEWVKAG
-331 NYYPEAVV
+331 NFYPEATA
-339 SENFK
+339 NTDFK
-344 SPDNLLYQWT
+344 SPENLLYQWT

-378 YVGSPDR
+378 YVSSPEK

-398 QRRLLKIFESLES
+398 KRRLLKIYESLES
-411 QGVYLNRFP
+411 DGIYLNRFP
-420 NLDNDRHGTGHELS
+420 ILDNSRHGTGHEIG
-434 CDPSRVGS
+434 CDNDKVGS
-442 RVMREAEEFDKQT
+442 RVMREDDMLEKRT
-455 ALNGYL
+455 ALNGFL
-461 YEIDAPIAYN
+461 YEIDAPIAYD
-471 EETRN
+471 EETRD

-495 NNDIRRVALSDAP
+495 NNDIRRVPLTDAP

-514 PDDTEYKYIG
+514 PDDTEYKYIS

-546 LCGDEVKCVGR
+546 LCGDEVKCVGH

-592 GDRLDGMPAAG
+592 GDRLDAMPAAG
-603 IPVNLTLGGVDP
+603 IPVNLTLGGADP
-615 ITGWIADTGTDDDAD
+615 ITGWIEDTGTDDDAD
-630 AEADKQMRNC
+630 AEADKQMRNN

-651 LKNPGTTARA
+651 LKNPGTTARS

-688 SVLDTETAE
+688 SVLESERSE

-713 PEHPEDI
+713 PEQPEDI

>member
-1 MQRIIN
+1 MRKTLPI
-7 AFATNIMKK
+7 
-16 YIALIASTLFL
+16 LIAALV
-27 IPYYILLFSSCTE
+27 LLFSCKE
-40 DIDTSARYVFKEETI
+40 EIDTSARYVFKEETI
-55 LGYLQK
+55 LSYLQK
-61 HDDYSEYVK
+61 HEDYSEYVR
-70 LLQQVPISPL
+70 LLMQVPISFR
-80 SGSTVFQLLS
+80 SKSTVYQLLS

-104 IALFLQ
+104 IDSYLQ
-110 DQVEAGLIEEPSWDC
+110 EQVEAGFADKPDWDSFKS
-125 NMTDKLRDSLMR
+125 DRLRDSIIR
-137 VVVHNSI
+137 VVVYNSI
-144 IDGGDVEFYETKDFP
+144 IDGGDEKFYETTDFP
-159 QNANGEFGRAN
+159 QHNNDEFGRPN
-170 MNDIRLSVYRPKNP
+170 MNDIKLSIYRPKDP
-184 DSIYINRIYPIN
+184 DSLYINRTYPISI
-196 LRNRDIPAI
+196 RNRDIRAI

-216 APREVSL
+216 APREVTL
-223 KTILQ
+223 ATILK
-228 EQLDGSATGFVVM
+228 EFLDPLMREKGGGEEAGGYVVM
-241 ARMIQACGL
+241 ARLIQACGL
-250 MDTLSKL
+250 MDTLGKQ
-257 RDEVYEQLYLT
+257 RDEVYENLYQT

-286 YSYAPQHRKYGFTI
+286 YSYAPEHRKYGFTI
-300 FAESDKFWQEAI
+300 FAESDAFWQQAI

-317 DIMPTDIQAWVEAG
+317 DIKPEDVQAWVESRG
-331 NYYPEAVV
+331 YYPEAAAGTD
-339 SENFK
+339 FK
-344 SPDNLLYQWT
+344 NPNNLLYQWT
-354 TYHILPFKLSPDR
+354 TYHVLPFKLSPER

-378 YVGSPDR
+378 YVGSPGR
-385 LSIPVMEYYVTMG
+385 LGIPVMEYYVTMG
-398 QRRLLKIFESLES
+398 QRRLLKIYESLES
-411 QGVYLNRFP
+411 DGVYLNRFP
-420 NLDNDRHGTGHELS
+420 ILDNERHGTGHEIG
-434 CDPSRVGS
+434 CDRDKVGA
-442 RVMREAEEFDKQT
+442 RVMREDETLEKRT
-455 ALNGYL
+455 ARNGYI

-495 NNDIRRVALSDAP
+495 NNDIRRVPLTDAP

-514 PDDTEYKYIG
+514 PDDAEYKYIG

-592 GDRLDGMPAAG
+592 GDRRDAMPAAG
-603 IPVNLTLGGVDP
+603 IPVNLTLGGANA
-615 ITGWIADTGTDDDAD
+615 ITGWVEDTGTDDDAD
-630 AEADKQMRNC
+630 AEGDKQMRNC

-679 DKTYYLKIK
+679 EKTYYLKIK

-713 PEHPEDI
+713 PIHPEDI

>member
-1 MQRIIN
+1 MRKTLLC
-7 AFATNIMKK
+7 FAAT
-16 YIALIASTLFL
+16 TV
-27 IPYYILLFSSCTE
+27 LLLSCKE
-40 DIDTSARYVFKEETI
+40 EIDTSARYVFTEETV
-55 LGYLQK
+55 LSYLQK
-61 HDDYSEYVK
+61 HEDYSEYVR
-70 LLQQVPISPL
+70 LLQLVPIS
-80 SGSTVFQLLS
+80 SRSQSTVYQLLS
-90 ARGHYTCFAPTNAA
+90 ARGHYTCFAPTNKA
-104 IALFLQ
+104 IALYLQ
-110 DQVEAGLIEEPSWDC
+110 DQVKAGFADEPSWEGFQSDRV
-125 NMTDKLRDSLMR
+125 RDSIMR
-137 VVVHNSI
+137 VIVHNSI
-144 IDGGDVEFYETKDFP
+144 IDGGDEEYYETARFP
-159 QNANGEFGRAN
+159 TNNNDEFGRPN
-170 MNDIRLSVYRPKNP
+170 MNDIKLSVFRPKDP

-196 LRNRDIPAI
+196 LRNRDIFAI
-205 NGVIHQMEKVI
+205 NGIIHQMEKVI
-216 APREVSL
+216 APREVTL

-228 EQLDGSATGFVVM
+228 EQLEGSNGGFVVT
-241 ARMIQACGL
+241 ARIIQVCGL
-250 MDTLSKL
+250 MDTLSKI
-257 RDEVYEQLYLT
+257 RDEVYENLYQT

-286 YSYAPQHRKYGFTI
+286 YSYAPEHRKYGFTI
-300 FAESDKFWQEAI
+300 FAESDVFWEQAI
-312 GKPAE
+312 GKPAGKITPE
-317 DIMPTDIQAWVEAG
+317 DVQAWVEANG
-331 NYYPEAVV
+331 YYPDATIGTD
-339 SENFK
+339 FK
-344 SPDNLLYQWT
+344 NPSNLLNQWT
-354 TYHILPFKLSPDR
+354 TYHVLPFKLSPDR

-378 YVGSPDR
+378 YVGSPGK

-398 QRRLLKIFESLES
+398 KRRLLKIYESPES
-411 QGVYLNRFP
+411 DGIYLNRFP
-420 NLDNDRHGTGHELS
+420 ILDNERHGTGHETG
-434 CDPSRVGS
+434 CDPDKVGA
-442 RVMREAEEFDKQT
+442 RVMREAEDLEKRT

-461 YEIDAPIAYN
+461 YEIDAPIAYD
-471 EETRN
+471 EKTRN

-495 NNDIRRVALSDAP
+495 NNDIRRVPLTDAP

-514 PDDTEYKYIG
+514 PDDAEYKYIG

-557 WELVFTLP
+557 WELIFTLP

-592 GDRLDGMPAAG
+592 GDRLNGMPAAG
-603 IPVNLTLGGVDP
+603 IPVNLTLGGADP
-615 ITGWIADTGTDDDAD
+615 ITGWIEDTGTDED

-688 SVLDTETAE
+688 SVLDAVTSE

-713 PEHPEDI
+713 PETPEDI